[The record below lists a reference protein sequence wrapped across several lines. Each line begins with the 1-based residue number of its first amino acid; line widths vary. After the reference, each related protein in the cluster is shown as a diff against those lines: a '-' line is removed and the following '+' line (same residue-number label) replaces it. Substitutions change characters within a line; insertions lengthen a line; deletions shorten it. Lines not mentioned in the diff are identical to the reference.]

1 MYLSIYTFVYVGIAF
16 RLSLSPFHLF
26 LYLCM
31 YTFPYLGISFICFCT
46 NLCTPTFVHF
56 LSDSVSALILPSSF
70 LSLSV
75 SHPLVGRRQSADCK
89 IRKTHKKLQT
99 LIPSHLAS
107 LYLSHAHTHA
117 KAHTFSQKQ
126 CDQIGRF
133 SNDYGVKFYIR
144 SCPNIWGLLGHF
156 EKHHSF
162 VSKNCCG

>member
-31 YTFPYLGISFICFCT
+31 YTFAYLGISFVCFCT
-46 NLCTPTFVHF
+46 YLCTPTFVHF

-75 SHPLVGRRQSADCK
+75 SHLLVGRRQSADCK

-133 SNDYGVKFYIR
+133 SNDYGGKILYQKL
-144 SCPNIWGLLGHF
+144 PKYLGTF
-156 EKHHSF
+156 GSF
-162 VSKNCCG
+162 WKTSQFCE